1 MLEDKTLSQIIL
13 KERLLDKKELAGL
26 QKEAKE
32 KKTSLYSLIQEKG
45 VLPDEKL
52 GKAIARYLDVPFVEL
67 RKIAIPK
74 ETLAIIPEIVA
85 RSQMAIAFGRG
96 KEGLK
101 VALADPGNLETI
113 EFIQKKTGDLVIP
126 HYATP
131 EDIEGTFRRYQ
142 KDIQK
147 EFAKLIEESA
157 TLALARGRPAEVPII
172 KIVDLMLS
180 YGEQN
185 RASDVH
191 IEPKEDHSLV
201 RYRIDG
207 VLHDAATLP
216 REIHSEIVT
225 RIKVMANLRT
235 DEHHAAQDGKLSF
248 RTGIGLPKA
257 QQTKLDVRVSV
268 MPITHGEKVVLRL
281 LSARVRQLS
290 FEEMGFEKEDLEKI
304 KWAYEKPYGMILA
317 AGPTGSGKTTTMYV
331 VLKQLNKRDVNITT
345 IEDPVE
351 YDMEGVNQIQV
362 NPKTNLTFAH
372 GLRSIVRQDP
382 DIILVGEIRD
392 PETANIAVNAAMTG
406 HLLLSTMHANDAA
419 TAIIRLL
426 DMGVEPFLV
435 ASTANVIIAQRLVR
449 MLCQNCR
456 KKIQISAAGLKERL
470 PSEAV
475 EKYLG
480 KGEKVTVWTAEGC
493 SLCQQTGY
501 ADRIGIHEVLRVDDE
516 IRQAIID
523 RKDAET
529 LQRMAIGKGMAVMLE
544 SGLKKIARGI
554 TTIEEILR
562 ATKE

>member
-1 MLEDKTLSQIIL
+1 MINDETLSQILL
-13 KERLLDKKELAGL
+13 KEKLLNKQEITTL
-26 QKEAKE
+26 QNEAEDRKL
-32 KKTSLYSLIQEKG
+32 SFHQLLQEKG
-45 VLPDEKL
+45 TVPDERL
-52 GKAIARYLDVPFVEL
+52 GEAVAKHFGVPFVL
-67 RKIAIPK
+67 LKKIAISQ
-74 ETLAIIPEIVA
+74 EILAIIPEVAA
-85 RSQMAIAFGRG
+85 RSQMAIAFERG

-101 VALADPGNLETI
+101 VAFADPGNLETI
-113 EFIQKKTGDLVIP
+113 EFIRKKTGDVVIP
-126 HYATP
+126 CYATP
-131 EDIEGTFRRYQ
+131 KDIEGVFRRYQ

-157 TLALARGRPAEVPII
+157 TAALAKGRPAEVPII

-180 YGEQN
+180 YGDQN
-185 RASDVH
+185 RASDIH
-191 IEPKEDHSLV
+191 IEPKEDESLI

-207 VLHDAATLP
+207 VLHDVATLP
-216 REIHSEIVT
+216 KEIHPEIVT

-235 DEHHAAQDGKLSF
+235 DEHYAAQDGKLIF
-248 RTGIGLPKA
+248 RTGVGLPKE

-290 FEEMGFEKEDLEKI
+290 FEDLGFEKEDLEKI
-304 KWAYEKPYGMILA
+304 EWAYEKPYGMILS
-317 AGPTGSGKTTTMYV
+317 AGPTGSGKTTTMYAILK
-331 VLKQLNKRDVNITT
+331 VLNRRDVNITT

-382 DIILVGEIRD
+382 NIILVGEIRD
-392 PETANIAVNAAMTG
+392 PETANIAINAAMTG
-406 HLLLSTMHANDAA
+406 HLLLSTMHSNDAA
-419 TAIIRLL
+419 TAFVRLL

-435 ASTANVIIAQRLVR
+435 ASTVNVIIAQRLVR
-449 MLCQNCR
+449 MLCQSCR
-456 KKIQISAAGLKERL
+456 KKEQIPAAPLKEQL
-470 PSEAV
+470 PAEV
-475 EKYLG
+475 IEKYLG
-480 KGEKVTVWTAEGC
+480 KGERVTVWTAQGC
-493 SLCQQTGY
+493 PLCQQVGY
-501 ADRIGIHEVLRVDDE
+501 ADRIGIHEVLQVDEE

-529 LQRMAIGKGMAVMLE
+529 IQQMAINKGMTPMFE
-544 SGLKKIARGI
+544 NGLKKVDGGV